1 MGIAS
6 TVFGMFK
13 ARKGE
18 PVIEKFGPLQA
29 RLDGRIEIDTTQFII
44 NDEYI
49 AVENPGDNHQLTH
62 VGQSVV
68 AGTEITRYYLEGLS
82 DKSESVLQVAGKNNP
97 DECILFRKV
106 DEFHPQ
112 DEETWCGVQ
121 ATAGND
127 TFTFNDIV
135 YENAWGNSV
144 QHNETVEAAPS
155 QDEKTYTY
163 PCETALFMRSV
174 SDDNSSELTEYAMVA
189 IEDEERVVVYLG
201 INILP
206 AAIAVI

>member
-1 MGIAS
+1 MGIAK
-6 TVFGMFK
+6 TLFGMFK

-29 RLDGRIEIDTTQFII
+29 RLDGRIEIDTTPFLI

-49 AVENPGDNHQLTH
+49 AVENPGETHQLTH

-68 AGTEITRYYLEGLS
+68 AGTEISRYYLESLS
-82 DKSESVLQVAGKNNP
+82 DSSESILQVAGKNTV

-112 DEETWCGVQ
+112 DEETWTSVSSIG
-121 ATAGND
+121 TND
-127 TFTFNDIV
+127 TFTFNDIT
-135 YENAWGNSV
+135 YENAWGNST

-155 QDEKTYTY
+155 QDEKPYTY
-163 PCETALFMRSV
+163 PCETVLFKRSI
-174 SDDNSSELTEYAMVA
+174 SGDNEAELTEYAMVA